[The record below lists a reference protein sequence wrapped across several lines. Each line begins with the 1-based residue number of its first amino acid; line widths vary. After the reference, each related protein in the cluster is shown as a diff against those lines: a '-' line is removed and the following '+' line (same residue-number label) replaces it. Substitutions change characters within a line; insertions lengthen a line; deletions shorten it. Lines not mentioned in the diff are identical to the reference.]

1 MVENGVT
8 LLDSGVAGLNGEETG
23 DLGASAVAGSLSDSD
38 DFEFENVL
46 AKMLAVA
53 ESPEGL
59 PWSSSAFRLLL
70 DSAVWLVPNS
80 LDEVLVM
87 ELGAIFICGADGVA
101 GGLDD
106 SEPKGLA
113 FFWAGTSLPTV
124 AFSTS

>member
-1 MVENGVT
+1 MVENGAT

-53 ESPEGL
+53 ESPEGD
-59 PWSSSAFRLLL
+59 PWSSSALRLLP

-87 ELGAIFICGADGVA
+87 ELGAIFICAAGGVA
-101 GGLDD
+101 GVPDG
-106 SEPKGLA
+106 SEPKGFT
-113 FFWAGTSLPTV
+113 FFWAGTSSPSAAL
-124 AFSTS
+124 STS